1 MLLIT
6 GWYGQSKLK
15 TCLTKVLTMTLRLAF
30 FSLMLCLIFSFNNVS
45 GQSATQEKP
54 PEAKSTENDKD
65 KNKDPKQ
72 LAKEADIRKLLVVTG
87 AGKMGVQV
95 MQQMLN
101 SIKIQNPNIPSDY
114 FDKLMQE
121 ADANELIEISIP
133 SYDKHMTHD
142 DIKELLKFYESPI
155 GKKLIEKQPLIL
167 RDSMIAGQK
176 WGMELNRRIQQRIK
190 DDF

>member
-1 MLLIT
+1 M
-6 GWYGQSKLK
+6 
-15 TCLTKVLTMTLRLAF
+15 
-30 FSLMLCLIFSFNNVS
+30 FSFTHAS
-45 GQSATQEKP
+45 GQTTTQKKP
-54 PEAKSTENDKD
+54 SEAKSAEKTED

-142 DIKELLKFYESPI
+142 DIKELLKFYKSPI
-155 GKKLIEKQPLIL
+155 G
-167 RDSMIAGQK
+167 
-176 WGMELNRRIQQRIK
+176 
-190 DDF
+190 

>member
-65 KNKDPKQ
+65 KDPKQ

-167 RDSMIAGQK
+167 RDSMIVGQK